1 MRRQKKKQI
10 MNYPI
15 CEQFYF
21 CPFRSSSKNRPTHI
35 KNNETSK
42 KKKKK
47 KKIQQKPIPNTRL
60 EAILLKRKRKIKQ
73 GT

>member
-47 KKIQQKPIPNTRL
+47 KKLHEMPIRYSRL